1 MWNFL
6 FNNLYAIFQSMLV
19 TDVYTLGCI
28 PEVTVLSCESVFIKK
43 RKCRI
48 KSQFHVFTCQNY
60 KIWFYLF
67 TKHYGI

>member
-28 PEVTVLSCESVFIKK
+28 PEVTVLACEVFLL
-43 RKCRI
+43 RKGN
-48 KSQFHVFTCQNY
+48 V
-60 KIWFYLF
+60 
-67 TKHYGI
+67 G